1 MKKVFRTFNELLNKK
16 QKVKL
21 IFLLVMMIIGAIL
34 ETLGVTMIIPII
46 TIVIQPDFAEKN
58 SYVQSFTQFIG
69 INTTKELLIVCIICL
84 ILVFFVKDV
93 FLIIQTYAQVGFVAQ
108 NRFELQKRL
117 LKSIFSE
124 PYEYFLYAKSGEIF
138 RSVYGDVVQA
148 YTVLSNMLSLLSELI
163 VSFFLSVTILV
174 VNPTMTMLMVAVLV
188 CVAVIIVVVVRP
200 VISKAG
206 VENKVSAA
214 MSNKWLLQGIAGMKE
229 IKISQ
234 KESFF
239 LEKFDYYGEKIVR
252 SEKISSTSQNIPR
265 MLIEMIC
272 VNTLLIYM
280 IIVINMENDI
290 IQLVPTLGAFA
301 MAAVRL
307 MPSANRIVSTINST
321 AYCMPAL
328 DNLLQSLK
336 KTDINAQTDYSIDK
350 DHDKSTLKFVKNIEL
365 NNITFSYTENSK
377 NIFVDAHMS
386 IPAGKS
392 VGIVGKSGSGKTTI
406 VDIMLGL
413 LKPSRGDILVDGISI
428 FDVYAEWLNCIGY
441 IPQNIYMLDDSIKN
455 NVAFGVEPELIDEK
469 RVKEVLE
476 EANLLGFVNK
486 LPEGIDT
493 EIGER
498 GVRISGGQRQRIG
511 IARALYHNPSILI
524 FDEATSALDIETEA
538 AIMEAV
544 ERLHGKKTLVIIAH
558 RLQTIENCDIVY
570 RVTDEKIIRE
580 R

>member
-1 MKKVFRTFNELLNKK
+1 
-16 QKVKL
+16 
-21 IFLLVMMIIGAIL
+21 
-34 ETLGVTMIIPII
+34 
-46 TIVIQPDFAEKN
+46 
-58 SYVQSFTQFIG
+58 
-69 INTTKELLIVCIICL
+69 
-84 ILVFFVKDV
+84 
-93 FLIIQTYAQVGFVAQ
+93 
-108 NRFELQKRL
+108 
-117 LKSIFSE
+117 
-124 PYEYFLYAKSGEIF
+124 
-138 RSVYGDVVQA
+138 
-148 YTVLSNMLSLLSELI
+148 
-163 VSFFLSVTILV
+163 
-174 VNPTMTMLMVAVLV
+174 
-188 CVAVIIVVVVRP
+188 
-200 VISKAG
+200 
-206 VENKVSAA
+206 
-214 MSNKWLLQGIAGMKE
+214 
-229 IKISQ
+229 
-234 KESFF
+234 
-239 LEKFDYYGEKIVR
+239 
-252 SEKISSTSQNIPR
+252 
-265 MLIEMIC
+265 
-272 VNTLLIYM
+272 
-280 IIVINMENDI
+280 
-290 IQLVPTLGAFA
+290 
-301 MAAVRL
+301 
-307 MPSANRIVSTINST
+307 
-321 AYCMPAL
+321 
-328 DNLLQSLK
+328 
-336 KTDINAQTDYSIDK
+336 
-350 DHDKSTLKFVKNIEL
+350 
-365 NNITFSYTENSK
+365 
-377 NIFVDAHMS
+377 MS